1 MATST
6 RIVPTVQNPD
16 VVSCNVLVEGK
27 EVSQKYHIVNIG
39 IEKGINKIP
48 SCHITILDGEA
59 NTEDFAIS
67 NSNDFI
73 PGKKIEIKFGYHNEN
88 NTVFKGIIITNTHR
102 VNDNCT
108 EINIECKDETV
119 KMTVNVGNRH
129 FNDKTDSDVAK
140 TILDDNHIKGANIES
155 SKVKHEQLVQSNVT
169 DWDYMISRLDVN
181 SMICVINNAEI
192 KISKPKLDADAVLNL
207 TFGANILEF
216 HGDMDSRVQTSSVKT
231 VTWDFTT
238 QKIRTV
244 DSEDAKVKEEGSLTA
259 AKLADVLG
267 QPYEIRTAVPMSQD
281 EQQQISNAKKLKQAL
296 SKIKGKVKYQG
307 VATVLPGNFINLAG
321 VGDHFN
327 GKAFVSSI
335 QHEYSDGDWTTEA
348 VLGWDEK
355 FFTEQTSP
363 HQSVSS
369 TGQASSVQG
378 LHIGIVT
385 DIKDKSGQY
394 RVKLR
399 LPVVNPGDDGIYA
412 RVATLDAGKDRG
424 TFFRPEVDD
433 EVIVGFMNNDPRHP
447 VILGMLHSSEK
458 TSPLEP
464 ESSNDKKGYTSR
476 TGIKLIFDEAGPT
489 VTIET
494 PGKRIIELNDDAGT
508 ITLKD
513 DDGNKLVMEQSGVTV
528 EATKNLT
535 LKAGA
540 SLSLE
545 APKISIKSDG
555 TVSVEGS
562 GGVSMNS
569 SGITEIKGSLVKI
582 N

>member
-16 VVSCNVLVEGK
+16 VVTCNVLVEGT
-27 EVSQKYHIVNIG
+27 EVTQKYHIVNIG

-102 VNDNCT
+102 VSDNCT

-119 KMTVNVGNRH
+119 KMTINAGNRF

-140 TILDDNHIKGANIES
+140 KILDDNNIKGASIES
-155 SKVKHEQLVQSNVT
+155 SNVKHEQLVQSNVT

-181 SMICVINNAEI
+181 SMICVIDNADI
-192 KISKPKLDADAVLNL
+192 KISKPELDANAALHL

-238 QKIRTV
+238 QKIKTV
-244 DSEDAKVKEEGSLTA
+244 ESEDAKLKEEGSLTT

-267 QPYEIRTAVPMSQD
+267 QPYEIRTAVPMSQE

-307 VATVLPGNFINLAG
+307 VTTVLPGNFINLAG

-327 GKAFVSSI
+327 GNAFVSSI
-335 QHEYSDGDWTTEA
+335 QHDYSDGDWTTEA
-348 VLGWDEK
+348 TLGWDEK
-355 FFTEQTSP
+355 FFTEQISP
-363 HQSVSS
+363 HQAASS

-385 DIKDKSGQY
+385 DIIDKSGQY

-399 LPVVNPGDDGIYA
+399 LPVVDPGDDGIYA
-412 RVATLDAGKDRG
+412 RMATLDAGKNRG
-424 TFFRPEVDD
+424 TFFRPEKDD

-447 VILGMLHSSEK
+447 VILGMLHSSVK

-464 ESSNDKKGYTSR
+464 ESSNDKKGFTSR
-476 TGIKLIFDEAGPT
+476 SGIKLIFDEAGPT

-494 PGKRIIELNDDAGT
+494 PGKRIFELNDEAGT
-508 ITLKD
+508 TTVKD
-513 DDGNKLVMEQSGVTV
+513 DNGNKVVMEQSGITV
-528 EATKNLT
+528 EAAKSLT

-545 APKISIKSDG
+545 APQISIKSDG
-555 TVSVEGS
+555 TVSLEGS
-562 GGVSMNS
+562 GGVRINS
-569 SGITEIKGSLVKI
+569 SGIMEIKGSLVKI

>member
-1 MATST
+1 MGTST
-6 RIVPTVQNPD
+6 RIVPTVHNPD
-16 VVSCNVLVEGK
+16 VVSYNVLVEGK

-48 SCHITILDGEA
+48 SCRITILDGEA
-59 NTEDFAIS
+59 NAEDFAIS
-67 NSNDFI
+67 NSDDFI

-88 NTVFKGIIITNTHR
+88 ETVFKGIIITNTHR
-102 VNDNCT
+102 VNNNCT

-119 KMTVNVGNRH
+119 KMTVNIGNRH

-140 TILDDNHIKGANIES
+140 EILEANQFKNTSIES

-169 DWDYMISRLDVN
+169 DWDYLISRLDVN
-181 SMICVINNAEI
+181 SMICVINNADV
-192 KISKPKLDADAVLNL
+192 KIIKPKLDADAALNL

-216 HGDMDSRVQTSSVKT
+216 HGDMDSRVQASSVKT

-238 QKIRTV
+238 QKVRTV
-244 DSEDAKVKEEGSLTA
+244 ESEDPKLKEEGSLTTA
-259 AKLADVLG
+259 QLAGVSG
-267 QPYEIRTAVPMSQD
+267 QPFEMRTSVPMSQD
-281 EQQQISNAKKLKQAL
+281 EQQQLSNAKKLKQAL

-307 VATVLPGNFINLAG
+307 VTTVLPGNFINLAG

-348 VLGWDEK
+348 TLGWDEK

-394 RVKLR
+394 RVKVR

-412 RVATLDAGKDRG
+412 RLATLDAGNNRG

-447 VILGMLHSSEK
+447 VILGMLHSSVK

-476 TGIKLIFDEAGPT
+476 SGIKLIFDDGGPT
-489 VTIET
+489 ITIET
-494 PGKRIIELNDDAGT
+494 PGKRVIELNDDAGT
-508 ITLKD
+508 ITVKD
-513 DDGNKLVMEQSGVTV
+513 DNGNKLVMEQSGVSV
-528 EATKNLT
+528 EAATNLT
-535 LKAGA
+535 LKAGT
-540 SLSLE
+540 SLSVE
-545 APKISIKSDG
+545 APQISIKADG
-555 TVSVEGS
+555 TMSLEGS

-569 SGITEIKGSLVKI
+569 SGIAEIKGSLVKI